1 MSKNTAMNSNS
12 SLQNVKHFHKI
23 LIANRGEIAC
33 RVIRTARK
41 LGIRTVAVY
50 SDADYQAL
58 HKTLADEAYYIGP
71 SPAQKSYLCSDK
83 LIEVAKQSGAQA
95 VHPGYGFLSENA
107 DFALACHDAG
117 IHFIGPGHEAIKAMG
132 SKSEAK
138 TLMEKA
144 GVPICPGYHGS
155 DQSDETLILE
165 AERIGY
171 PLMVK
176 AALGGGGKGMRI
188 IEHYDQLQEGL
199 QSARREALKSFGDDH
214 LLLESYITQP
224 RHVEVQIFFD
234 HNNEGVY
241 LFDRDCSLQ
250 RRHQKVIEEA
260 PAPDLSGSMR
270 KSMGE
275 AAVSAGRAIQYRG
288 AGTVEFLVDGQ
299 RFYFM
304 EMNTRLQ
311 VEHPVTEAIT
321 GQDLVEWQLA
331 IAAGASL
338 PLTQDQLQ
346 CHGHALEARIYAE
359 SPDHDFL
366 PSSGKIMGLQWPQE
380 VDHIRID
387 TGVQQGDH
395 ISSHYDPMLAKLVVW
410 AEDRESAIDKMSRAL
425 SDYQQA
431 GLSDN
436 RDFLLHMVTEPAFR
450 KAGLSTHFIDQHP
463 PQTELDHD
471 QLRMSLIA
479 GALYQFHQSQYEGSL
494 PAASAP
500 SQKTLFLN
508 QQPYLISLEKVSEG
522 FKVSLPDGY
531 CQADIHWY
539 EAESGCL
546 SGQLLVG
553 DHTEFSSTQLKLQ
566 CRMFSL
572 PEARLKIFFPDF
584 SVELCLSGQCLTA
597 HDGSEA
603 MSAPMNGTVSSVM
616 VSEGQQVNAG
626 APLLVMEAM
635 KMEHTIHAPCDG
647 MIESIFYKEGERV
660 DAGSSLMSFQEAL
673 SKGTKENENAA

>member
-1 MSKNTAMNSNS
+1 MNSNK
-12 SLQNVKHFHKI
+12 SLQDVKHFDKI

-41 LGIRTVAVY
+41 LGIKTVAVY

-58 HKTLADEAYYIGP
+58 HKTLADEAFYIGP
-71 SPAQKSYLCSDK
+71 SPAQESYLRKDK
-83 LIEVAKQSGAQA
+83 LIEVALQAGAQA

-107 DFALACHDAG
+107 DFAQACEEAG
-117 IHFIGPGHEAIKAMG
+117 IQFIGPRHEAIRAMG

-138 TLMEKA
+138 ALMEKA

-155 DQSDETLILE
+155 DQSDETLIAE
-165 AERIGY
+165 AQRIGY

-188 IEHYDQLQEGL
+188 IEQPEQLQEGL
-199 QSARREALKSFGDDH
+199 QAARREAQKSFGDDH
-214 LLLESYITQP
+214 LLVESYIARP

-234 HNNEGVY
+234 QTNQGVY

-260 PAPDLSGSMR
+260 PAPNLSDSMR

-275 AAVSAGRAIQYRG
+275 AAVAAGKAIQYRG
-288 AGTVEFLVDGQ
+288 AGTVEFLVDGE

-321 GQDLVEWQLA
+321 RQDLVEWQLA
-331 IAAGASL
+331 VAAGASL
-338 PLTQDQLQ
+338 PLTQEQLQ

-366 PSSGKIMGLQWPQE
+366 PSSGKIMGLQWPAE
-380 VDHIRID
+380 SENVRVD

-410 AEDRESAIDKMSRAL
+410 AENRESAIDQMSRAL

-436 RDFLLHMVTEPAFR
+436 RDFLVHLINEPAFR
-450 KAGLSTHFIDQHP
+450 KAELSTHFIDQYP
-463 PQTELDHD
+463 PQTELDHG
-471 QLRMSLIA
+471 QLRIALTA
-479 GALYQFHQSQYEGSL
+479 GALYQFNQLQYKGSL
-494 PAASAP
+494 PTASFS
-500 SQKTLFLN
+500 SQITLFVN
-508 QQPYLISLEKVSEG
+508 HQQYVISLKQESEG
-522 FKVSLPDGY
+522 FKVILPDGH
-531 CQADIHWY
+531 CHADIHWY
-539 EAESGCL
+539 ELEQGCY
-546 SGQLLVG
+546 SGQLSIANQSI
-553 DHTEFSSTQLKLQ
+553 H
-566 CRMFSL
+566 CRVVAL
-572 PEARLKIFFPDF
+572 PEARMKVFFPHF
-584 SVELCLSGQCLTA
+584 SVELNLSGQCLGA

-616 VSEGQQVNAG
+616 VKEGQTVKAG
-626 APLLVMEAM
+626 TALLVMEAM
-635 KMEHTIHAPCDG
+635 KMEHTINAPCDG
-647 MIESIFYKEGERV
+647 VIDSVYYQVGDRV
-660 DAGSSLMSFQEAL
+660 DAGSSLMAFKEEA
-673 SKGTKENENAA
+673 ENAA

>member
-1 MSKNTAMNSNS
+1 MSEKTVMSEKTAMSSNNSLRS
-12 SLQNVKHFHKI
+12 VKHFDKI
-23 LIANRGEIAC
+23 LVANRGEIAC
-33 RVIRTARK
+33 RVINTAKK
-41 LGIRTVAVY
+41 LGIKTVAVY
-50 SDADYQAL
+50 SDADYRAL

-71 SPAQKSYLCSDK
+71 SPAQESYLCTEK
-83 LIEVAKQSGAQA
+83 LIEVAQQSSAQA

-107 DFALACHDAG
+107 DFALACHSAG
-117 IHFIGPGHEAIKAMG
+117 VHFIGPGHQAIKAMG

-138 TLMEKA
+138 ALMEKA
-144 GVPICPGYHGS
+144 GVPVCPGYHGC

-188 IEHYDQLQEGL
+188 IEHSDQLQEGL
-199 QSARREALKSFGDDH
+199 QAARREALKSFGDDH
-214 LLLESYITQP
+214 LLLESYITRP

-234 HNNEGVY
+234 QNNEGIY

-260 PAPDLSGSMR
+260 PAPNLPDSMR

-275 AAVSAGRAIQYRG
+275 AAVAVGRAIQYRG
-288 AGTVEFLVDGQ
+288 AGTVEFLVDGE

-359 SPDHDFL
+359 SPNQNFL
-366 PSSGKIMGLQWPQE
+366 PSSGKIMDLQWPQAK
-380 VDHIRID
+380 DHVRID

-410 AEDRESAIDKMSRAL
+410 AENREAAIDKMSQAL

-431 GLSDN
+431 GLIDN
-436 RDFLLHMVTEPAFR
+436 RDFLLHLVNESAFR
-450 KAGLSTHFIDQHP
+450 KAELSTHFIDQYP
-463 PQTELDHD
+463 PQTELNHD
-471 QLRMSLIA
+471 QLRVSLIA
-479 GALYQFHQSQYEGSL
+479 GSLYQFHQSQYKGSL
-494 PAASAP
+494 PAAVAP
-500 SQKTLFLN
+500 SQITLFLN
-508 QQPYLISLEKVSEG
+508 HQPYVISLEKTSER

-539 EAESGCL
+539 EVESGCL
-546 SGQLLVG
+546 SGQLSVG
-553 DHTEFSSTQLKLQ
+553 HHTVLSSTK
-566 CRMFSL
+566 CRVVPL

-584 SVELCLSGQCLTA
+584 SVELSLSGQCLTA
-597 HDGSEA
+597 EDGSEA
-603 MSAPMNGTVSSVM
+603 MLAPMNGTVNSVM
-616 VSEGQQVNAG
+616 VEAGQQVHAG
-626 APLLVMEAM
+626 TALLVMEAM
-635 KMEHTIHAPCDG
+635 KMEHTIYAPCDG
-647 MIESIFYKEGERV
+647 MIESVFYQAGDRV
-660 DAGSSLMSFQEAL
+660 DAGSSLMAFREES
-673 SKGTKENENAA
+673 ENAA